1 MLVILSSVN
10 KKYTKGCCSVAIV
23 LVYQAQGLILIDKLG
38 VVFHAS
44 SFGRVCVHNPSVGE
58 VEDQEFKVILDYIVI
73 LRLAWVT
80 YQTIS
85 QKTNHLPLQSWM

>member
-1 MLVILSSVN
+1 MPVILSSVN
-10 KKYTKGCCSVAIV
+10 KKYTKGCRSVAIV
-23 LVYQAQGLILIDKLG
+23 HKALILIDKLG